1 MASSRPS
8 GSGAP
13 AAPVACSSTVSLV
26 LIWPSTVIRSKEAS
40 LAARRAAS
48 GSATTASVW
57 TKQSIV
63 AMFGWIMPPPFAWAE
78 TVTPP
83 ARTVQRF
90 GQRSVVRIASEK
102 AAAPSAASEPVA
114 SPIPASTASTGSGTP
129 ITPVSAT
136 ATVCGRSPSREA
148 VSSHIA
154 TASA

>member
-1 MASSRPS
+1 M
-8 GSGAP
+8 
-13 AAPVACSSTVSLV
+13 V

-48 GSATTASVW
+48 GSSTTASVW

-63 AMFGWIMPPPFAWAE
+63 AMFGWIMPPPLAWAE
-78 TVTPP
+78 IVTPP
-83 ARTVQRF
+83 ARRVQRL

-102 AAAPSAASEPVA
+102 VTPPVSERSRRPRR
-114 SPIPASTASTGSGTP
+114 SPLRTASIGSGTP

-136 ATVCGRSPSREA
+136 ATVSGRRPSLA
-148 VSSHIA
+148 AASSHIA